1 LSWVQELE
9 SFASSDALSDVLMLK
24 GVAMN
29 VSPFSDGWN
38 SMRNRFDA
46 TDVIVFLLFRLTI

>member
-24 GVAMN
+24 GVAMS

-46 TDVIVFLLFRLTI
+46 ADVIVFLLF